1 MSDMQDIRER
11 VAKAETRLDNIEKN
25 MDGLCES
32 LKENT
37 KAVNDLKEVMND
49 YKYVSQ
55 KQIELLEIRIKTEEN
70 ETKNRTL
77 TKREIIIDSIKKIT
91 GFFIAGIV
99 GYFFANK

>member
-1 MSDMQDIRER
+1 MNDMQDIRER

-25 MDGLCES
+25 MDGLSES

-49 YKYVSQ
+49 YKHVSQ

-70 ETKNRTL
+70 ETKDRTL
-77 TKREIIIDSIKKIT
+77 TKREIVIDSIKKIT
-91 GFFIAGIV
+91 GFLIAGIV